1 MSILAPR
8 TVPLGGLRAL
18 TVRRTLPQFGRTTI
32 GAWCFIDHF
41 GPNTVADFG
50 GMSVGAHPHTGL
62 QTVTWLFEGE
72 IEHRDS
78 VGSHELV
85 RPGQVNLMT
94 AGAGISH
101 SEISTSAT
109 QRIHGVQLWV
119 ALHDTDRHVAP
130 FFQHHVA
137 PRTVI
142 GEATLTV
149 FVGELAGLESAA
161 TTFAPLL
168 GAEIVVPAGAHLTLD
183 VDPTFEH
190 GILVDQGTPMIND
203 QQVNRDHLLYLEPG
217 LLHLHIEAGATDIRL
232 LLLGGVPFGEQ
243 LVMWWNFIAR
253 SHDEIV
259 NQRAQWQNEVVAGA
273 NPRGLFGHVS
283 DDEVIP
289 APEMPN
295 VRLRP
300 RGSLLQR

>member
-8 TVPLGGLRAL
+8 TVPLGGLRAM

-32 GAWCFIDHF
+32 GAWCFVDHF
-41 GPNTVADFG
+41 GPNPVADTG

-72 IEHRDS
+72 VEHRDS
-78 VGSHELV
+78 VGSLELV

-101 SEISTSAT
+101 SEVSTAAAK
-109 QRIHGVQLWV
+109 RIHGVQLWV
-119 ALHDTDRHVAP
+119 ALHDADRHMPP
-130 FFQHHVA
+130 FFEHHVA

-142 GEATLTV
+142 GEATVIV
-149 FVGELAGLESAA
+149 FVGELAGLRSEA

-168 GAEIVVPAGAHLTLD
+168 GAEIVIPAGARLTLD
-183 VDPTFEH
+183 VNPTFEH
-190 GILVDQGTPMIND
+190 GILVDQGAPVIND
-203 QQVNRDHLLYLEPG
+203 QPVDHDHLLYLEPG
-217 LLHLHIEAGATDIRL
+217 LAQLHIEAGATDSRL
-232 LLLGGVPFGEQ
+232 VLLGGEPFGEQ

-259 NQRAQWQNEVVAGA
+259 AQRAQWQDDVVAGGNA
-273 NPRGLFGHVS
+273 RGLFGHVS
-283 DDEVIP
+283 DDAVIP

-295 VRLRP
+295 VRLRA
-300 RGSLLQR
+300 RG